1 MQTLPARFAVR
12 AARIKMKIVVLD
24 GDVINPGDIS
34 WAPLEKLGEVA
45 IYGDTPED
53 LIVERAAGAEVL
65 VTNKVPLRSG
75 TLSRLPDLRMV
86 AVLATGYDIIDTADA
101 AAHGIPVCN
110 VVAYGVDDVAQHA
123 WALLLELCR
132 RTGEHTASVCA
143 GEWKDTWCYWK
154 TTPVCLR
161 GRTLGVIGFGSIGRR
176 VGELGHAF
184 GMSVLANCRT
194 PRNPPSYSPFAFA
207 STDQIFQQADVISL
221 HCPLTDATRA
231 IINAKALARMKPG
244 AILINTARG
253 PLLDEAAVAEAR
265 KDLLCKG
272 ISLFAER
279 AQVLGELLIHAPPDA
294 VPEVGVRL
302 FKEGKVRLPPQEE
315 VVLVLPAPPG
325 GLAVEDAVR
334 FLRRPAG
341 NPGQESLAPGAWAA
355 HDGVEE
361 TGIEK
366 AVDVLAP
373 FASDV
378 GVVLQAHAVRDG
390 GGDGE
395 AGVRQDLHEDPAAV
409 GDTVEDID
417 LSAIVLHKMIPQALG
432 LVHGGAELRLRL
444 VGVEAVVGRQ
454 HHMVGF
460 AISSATGSAPR

>member
-1 MQTLPARFAVR
+1 
-12 AARIKMKIVVLD
+12 MKIVVLD

-132 RTGEHTASVCA
+132 STGEHTASVRA

-253 PLLDEAAVAEAR
+253 PLLDEAAVAEA
-265 KDLLCKG
+265 LH
-272 ISLFAER
+272 S
-279 AQVLGELLIHAPPDA
+279 
-294 VPEVGVRL
+294 
-302 FKEGKVRLPPQEE
+302 GKL
-315 VVLVLPAPPG
+315 G
-325 GLAVEDAVR
+325 GL
-334 FLRRPAG
+334 G
-341 NPGQESLAPGAWAA
+341 
-355 HDGVEE
+355 
-361 TGIEK
+361 
-366 AVDVLAP
+366 VDVLANVAGIGVAANLADTDP
-373 FASDV
+373 ADWDRVLGVNLTAIYHTCRAVLPGMVDAGGGTIVNVASVSGLVGVRDRAAYCASKAGVIGLTRSLAVMYRDAGIRTNAIAPGGTNTGISPDIDFEAHGPSAIMPYMAAMGRVAEPEEQAAAIAFLASDAASNIN
-378 GVVLQAHAVRDG
+378 GVVLPVDNG
-390 GGDGE
+390 W
-395 AGVRQDLHEDPAAV
+395 AA
-409 GDTVEDID
+409 
-417 LSAIVLHKMIPQALG
+417 A
-432 LVHGGAELRLRL
+432 
-444 VGVEAVVGRQ
+444 
-454 HHMVGF
+454 
-460 AISSATGSAPR
+460 

>member
-231 IINAKALARMKPG
+231 LINAKALARMKPG

-253 PLLDEAAVAEAR
+253 PLLDEAAVAEELHFVSDVQR
-265 KDLLCKG
+265 
-272 ISLFAER
+272 
-279 AQVLGELLIHAPPDA
+279 VVLLIRVTSGNDISAYDVVSGLFPDKQKDF
-294 VPEVGVRL
+294 VFNISETDT
-302 FKEGKVRLPPQEE
+302 
-315 VVLVLPAPPG
+315 VLVKEIKPDNNTRDMEK
-325 GLAVEDAVR
+325 LAA
-334 FLRRPAG
+334 
-341 NPGQESLAPGAWAA
+341 S
-355 HDGVEE
+355 
-361 TGIEK
+361 I
-366 AVDVLAP
+366 VDT
-373 FASDV
+373 
-378 GVVLQAHAVRDG
+378 LQ
-390 GGDGE
+390 GD
-395 AGVRQDLHEDPAAV
+395 HY
-409 GDTVEDID
+409 I
-417 LSAIVLHKMIPQALG
+417 K
-432 LVHGGAELRLRL
+432 
-444 VGVEAVVGRQ
+444 AVVGIGTPIELNVKLSHEYRSTVESLSQ
-454 HHMVGF
+454 SAGERASSDTSRSRRHF
-460 AISSATGSAPR
+460 ISRR

>member
-1 MQTLPARFAVR
+1 
-12 AARIKMKIVVLD
+12 MKIVVLD

-132 RTGEHTASVCA
+132 RTGEHTASVRA

-184 GMSVLANCRT
+184 GMSVLANCRA

-244 AILINTARG
+244 AILINTSRG
-253 PLLDEAAVAEAR
+253 GLVDEAAVKAALESGR
-265 KDLLCKG
+265 L
-272 ISLFAER
+272 R
-279 AQVLGELLIHAPPDA
+279 AAA
-294 VPEVGVRL
+294 VDVVS
-302 FKEGKVRLPPQEE
+302 EE
-315 VVLVLPAPPG
+315 PIT
-325 GLAVEDAVR
+325 
-334 FLRRPAG
+334 AG
-341 NPGQESLAPGAWAA
+341 NPLLTAPNCIITPHMAWAPLESRQRLL
-355 HDGVEE
+355 DCVVENIRCFLE
-361 TGIEK
+361 GK
-366 AVDVLAP
+366 P
-373 FASDV
+373 QN
-378 GVVLQAHAVRDG
+378 VVN
-390 GGDGE
+390 
-395 AGVRQDLHEDPAAV
+395 
-409 GDTVEDID
+409 
-417 LSAIVLHKMIPQALG
+417 M
-432 LVHGGAELRLRL
+432 
-444 VGVEAVVGRQ
+444 
-454 HHMVGF
+454 
-460 AISSATGSAPR
+460 

>member
-1 MQTLPARFAVR
+1 
-12 AARIKMKIVVLD
+12 MKIVVLD

-34 WAPLEKLGEVA
+34 WVPLEKLGEVA

-132 RTGEHTASVCA
+132 RTGEHTASVRA

-253 PLLDEAAVAEAR
+253 EIVDTRALADALEAGTIAAAGLDTVAPEPVQPDNPLLNLSEQA
-265 KDLLCKG
+265 
-272 ISLFAER
+272 S
-279 AQVLGELLIHAPPDA
+279 
-294 VPEVGVRL
+294 
-302 FKEGKVRLPPQEE
+302 
-315 VVLVLPAPPG
+315 
-325 GLAVEDAVR
+325 
-334 FLRRPAG
+334 RR
-341 NPGQESLAPGAWAA
+341 
-355 HDGVEE
+355 
-361 TGIEK
+361 
-366 AVDVLAP
+366 
-373 FASDV
+373 
-378 GVVLQAHAVRDG
+378 
-390 GGDGE
+390 
-395 AGVRQDLHEDPAAV
+395 
-409 GDTVEDID
+409 
-417 LSAIVLHKMIPQALG
+417 IVLSPHI
-432 LVHGGAELRLRL
+432 GGTTDGFFRRAHRTIWEN
-444 VGVEAVVGRQ
+444 VGR
-454 HHMVGF
+454 VAAGEEP
-460 AISSATGSAPR
+460 INIVS

>member
-1 MQTLPARFAVR
+1 
-12 AARIKMKIVVLD
+12 MKIVVLD

-65 VTNKVPLRSG
+65 ITNKVPLRSG

-231 IINAKALARMKPG
+231 LINAKALARMKPG

-253 PLLDEAAVAEAR
+253 EIVDNVALAAALEGGSIGMAGLDTIAPEPVQPDNPLLNLSPAAARRLVLSPHIGGVTQGLFRRAHRTVWENAARVAA
-265 KDLLCKG
+265 G
-272 ISLFAER
+272 
-279 AQVLGELLIHAPPDA
+279 
-294 VPEVGVRL
+294 
-302 FKEGKVRLPPQEE
+302 LPPI
-315 VVLVLPAPPG
+315 
-325 GLAVEDAVR
+325 
-334 FLRRPAG
+334 
-341 NPGQESLAPGAWAA
+341 N
-355 HDGVEE
+355 
-361 TGIEK
+361 
-366 AVDVLAP
+366 
-373 FASDV
+373 
-378 GVVLQAHAVRDG
+378 
-390 GGDGE
+390 
-395 AGVRQDLHEDPAAV
+395 
-409 GDTVEDID
+409 
-417 LSAIVLHKMIPQALG
+417 IV
-432 LVHGGAELRLRL
+432 
-444 VGVEAVVGRQ
+444 
-454 HHMVGF
+454 
-460 AISSATGSAPR
+460 S

>member
-1 MQTLPARFAVR
+1 
-12 AARIKMKIVVLD
+12 MKIVVLD

-132 RTGEHTASVCA
+132 RTGEHTASVRA

-265 KDLLCKG
+265 KDL
-272 ISLFAER
+272 
-279 AQVLGELLIHAPPDA
+279 
-294 VPEVGVRL
+294 VGS
-302 FKEGKVRLPPQEE
+302 
-315 VVLVLPAPPG
+315 
-325 GLAVEDAVR
+325 
-334 FLRRPAG
+334 
-341 NPGQESLAPGAWAA
+341 GQ
-355 HDGVEE
+355 
-361 TGIEK
+361 
-366 AVDVLAP
+366 
-373 FASDV
+373 
-378 GVVLQAHAVRDG
+378 QG
-390 GGDGE
+390 GGDTGGK
-395 AGVRQDLHEDPAAV
+395 ANRTACGNIGTGKDDTACNAQCNGQLGRRQGDDVHNGRKGYKLGNPDGDEDNRQNN
-409 GDTVEDID
+409 DD
-417 LSAIVLHKMIPQALG
+417 
-432 LVHGGAELRLRL
+432 VHGIVEQQVRNGAALIL
-444 VGVEAVVGRQ
+444 
-454 HHMVGF
+454 
-460 AISSATGSAPR
+460 TGKTLEMSPPGAQRIFLGYLFFSHGWFLLIRILPPGS

>member
-1 MQTLPARFAVR
+1 
-12 AARIKMKIVVLD
+12 MKIVVLD

-53 LIVERAAGAEVL
+53 LMVERAAGAEVL
-65 VTNKVPLRSG
+65 ITNKVPLRSG

-207 STDQIFQQADVISL
+207 STDQIFQQADVISRTF
-221 HCPLTDATRA
+221 H
-231 IINAKALARMKPG
+231 PG
-244 AILINTARG
+244 A
-253 PLLDEAAVAEAR
+253 
-265 KDLLCKG
+265 
-272 ISLFAER
+272 
-279 AQVLGELLIHAPPDA
+279 
-294 VPEVGVRL
+294 
-302 FKEGKVRLPPQEE
+302 
-315 VVLVLPAPPG
+315 
-325 GLAVEDAVR
+325 
-334 FLRRPAG
+334 
-341 NPGQESLAPGAWAA
+341 
-355 HDGVEE
+355 
-361 TGIEK
+361 
-366 AVDVLAP
+366 
-373 FASDV
+373 
-378 GVVLQAHAVRDG
+378 
-390 GGDGE
+390 
-395 AGVRQDLHEDPAAV
+395 
-409 GDTVEDID
+409 
-417 LSAIVLHKMIPQALG
+417 
-432 LVHGGAELRLRL
+432 
-444 VGVEAVVGRQ
+444 
-454 HHMVGF
+454 
-460 AISSATGSAPR
+460 

>member
-132 RTGEHTASVCA
+132 RTGEHTASVRA

-253 PLLDEAAVAEAR
+253 PLLDEAAVAEA
-265 KDLLCKG
+265 LH
-272 ISLFAER
+272 S
-279 AQVLGELLIHAPPDA
+279 
-294 VPEVGVRL
+294 
-302 FKEGKVRLPPQEE
+302 GKL
-315 VVLVLPAPPG
+315 G
-325 GLAVEDAVR
+325 GL
-334 FLRRPAG
+334 G
-341 NPGQESLAPGAWAA
+341 
-355 HDGVEE
+355 
-361 TGIEK
+361 
-366 AVDVLAP
+366 VDVLAKEP
-373 FASDV
+373 
-378 GVVLQAHAVRDG
+378 
-390 GGDGE
+390 
-395 AGVRQDLHEDPAAV
+395 PAA
-409 GDTVEDID
+409 DNP
-417 LSAIVLHKMIPQALG
+417 LLHTPNTLITPHMAWATARSRQNIINLT
-432 LVHGGAELRLRL
+432 AENILRWQQGTP
-444 VGVEAVVGRQ
+444 VNVVNGVKD
-454 HHMVGF
+454 
-460 AISSATGSAPR
+460 

>member
-1 MQTLPARFAVR
+1 
-12 AARIKMKIVVLD
+12 MKIVVLD

-132 RTGEHTASVCA
+132 RTGEHTASVRA

-184 GMSVLANCRT
+184 GMSVLANCRA

-253 PLLDEAAVAEAR
+253 PL
-265 KDLLCKG
+265 G
-272 ISLFAER
+272 
-279 AQVLGELLIHAPPDA
+279 
-294 VPEVGVRL
+294 
-302 FKEGKVRLPPQEE
+302 
-315 VVLVLPAPPG
+315 
-325 GLAVEDAVR
+325 
-334 FLRRPAG
+334 
-341 NPGQESLAPGAWAA
+341 
-355 HDGVEE
+355 
-361 TGIEK
+361 
-366 AVDVLAP
+366 
-373 FASDV
+373 
-378 GVVLQAHAVRDG
+378 
-390 GGDGE
+390 
-395 AGVRQDLHEDPAAV
+395 
-409 GDTVEDID
+409 
-417 LSAIVLHKMIPQALG
+417 
-432 LVHGGAELRLRL
+432 
-444 VGVEAVVGRQ
+444 
-454 HHMVGF
+454 
-460 AISSATGSAPR
+460 

>member
-253 PLLDEAAVAEAR
+253 PLLDEAAVAEA
-265 KDLLCKG
+265 LH
-272 ISLFAER
+272 S
-279 AQVLGELLIHAPPDA
+279 
-294 VPEVGVRL
+294 
-302 FKEGKVRLPPQEE
+302 GKL
-315 VVLVLPAPPG
+315 G
-325 GLAVEDAVR
+325 GL
-334 FLRRPAG
+334 G
-341 NPGQESLAPGAWAA
+341 
-355 HDGVEE
+355 
-361 TGIEK
+361 
-366 AVDVLAP
+366 VDVLAKEP
-373 FASDV
+373 
-378 GVVLQAHAVRDG
+378 
-390 GGDGE
+390 
-395 AGVRQDLHEDPAAV
+395 PAADNPLLHTPNTLITPH
-409 GDTVEDID
+409 GREHPPLAAGHPGQRGQRREGITNEPTPEGAGAA
-417 LSAIVLHKMIPQALG
+417 SAAPPVTERQKHQPPCPFPTGPFPERKRQ
-432 LVHGGAELRLRL
+432 ELRDASSTRHPSPSCFSTSTPTPSIPRSPTRPWTISIRSITWTA
-444 VGVEAVVGRQ
+444 AVTAPSNTFWSVRRPP
-454 HHMVGF
+454 
-460 AISSATGSAPR
+460 ASTDASSSVRPRPPRRSSRPTTTP

>member
-1 MQTLPARFAVR
+1 
-12 AARIKMKIVVLD
+12 MKIVVLD

-231 IINAKALARMKPG
+231 LINAKALARMKPG
-244 AILINTARG
+244 AILINAALCWMRPPWPRPCTA
-253 PLLDEAAVAEAR
+253 ANWA
-265 KDLLCKG
+265 
-272 ISLFAER
+272 
-279 AQVLGELLIHAPPDA
+279 
-294 VPEVGVRL
+294 
-302 FKEGKVRLPPQEE
+302 
-315 VVLVLPAPPG
+315 
-325 GLAVEDAVR
+325 
-334 FLRRPAG
+334 
-341 NPGQESLAPGAWAA
+341 AWAWTCWPRSPRRRTIPCCTRPTPSSRPTWP
-355 HDGVEE
+355 G
-361 TGIEK
+361 
-366 AVDVLAP
+366 P
-373 FASDV
+373 RP
-378 GVVLQAHAVRDG
+378 VR
-390 GGDGE
+390 
-395 AGVRQDLHEDPAAV
+395 
-409 GDTVEDID
+409 
-417 LSAIVLHKMIPQALG
+417 
-432 LVHGGAELRLRL
+432 
-444 VGVEAVVGRQ
+444 GRTSSTSRPRT
-454 HHMVGF
+454 
-460 AISSATGSAPR
+460 SSAGSRAPRSTWSTA